1 MSAKIA
7 SWNVNSIKA
16 RKDIVLKWL
25 TENPVDM
32 LCIQELKCEESAFPF
47 DDFKA
52 IGYHAYVSGQKTYN
66 GVATLIKDS
75 ETSFQIPDFHEEARI
90 IINNY
95 RNIDVINVYCPNGN
109 PVGTDKFEKKKI
121 WMKSL
126 IQILESNIKN
136 NRNTICLGDFNIIPT
151 DMDAATPSEWV
162 NDALH
167 LSESIDYFRTI
178 ENIGYTDAFR
188 ALNKNVEGY
197 TFWDYQ
203 AGAWQRNNGIR
214 IDHIMLSPK
223 ITDKLISCEIDKAP
237 RGWEKPSDHTPI
249 IAELDIED

>member
-1 MSAKIA
+1 MSIKIA

-16 RKDIVLKWL
+16 RKEIVLKWL
-25 TENPVDM
+25 DENPIDV

-47 DDFKA
+47 EDFKN
-52 IGYHAYVSGQKTYN
+52 IGYHAHVSGQKTYN
-66 GVATLIKDS
+66 GVATLIKES
-75 ETSFQIPDFHEEARI
+75 ETPLQIPDFHEESRI

-95 RNIDVINVYCPNGN
+95 KNIDIINIYCPNGN
-109 PVGTDKFEKKKI
+109 PVGTEKFEKKKI
-121 WMKSL
+121 WMREL

-136 NRNTICLGDFNIIPT
+136 SRDTICLGDFNIIPT
-151 DMDAATPSEWV
+151 DLDAATPSEWV

-167 LSESIDYFRTI
+167 LPESIDYFRTI
-178 ENIGYTDAFR
+178 ENMGYTDCYR
-188 ALNKNVEGY
+188 ALHPQSNEY

-203 AGAWQRNNGIR
+203 AGSWPRNNGIR

-223 ITDKLISCEIDKAP
+223 IADKLIACEIDKTP

-249 IAELDIED
+249 IVEIDL